1 MSLTLETARE
11 RWGDELERRLMEAVG
26 EGGED
31 LLRTMNAFHLETGG
45 KRLRGLIPVVVAAN
59 LGGEPEAA
67 LEVGTALEL
76 LHNATLVHDDL
87 QDGDEVRR
95 GAPTIWAR
103 WGAAQAINAGDSL
116 YFHGLS
122 RLARAPAG
130 AALVGPVADAMLK
143 VIAGQ
148 VMEFRMQTPQGDGA
162 HLDPGLGIWES
173 MARGKTGALF
183 GACFYG
189 GVVAGGG
196 DVARAEAA
204 RAFGET
210 LGLLFQVQDDYLD
223 LVGDKGRGRR
233 GSDLAEGK
241 WSYPV
246 AWVLSNGEPLDAAS
260 VHALVTT
267 PREATT
273 DAMISDGLALLER
286 TGALAATAKWLRETA
301 ASLEDGPDAG
311 LVPGLV
317 RRVLAPVA
325 HAI

>member
-1 MSLTLETARE
+1 MTITLDEARE
-11 RWGDELERRLMEAVG
+11 RFGGELERRLMEAVA
-26 EGGED
+26 EGGDD
-31 LLRTMNAFHLETGG
+31 LLCGMSTFHLETGG
-45 KRLRGLIPVVVAAN
+45 KRLRGMIPLVVVAN
-59 LGGEPEAA
+59 LGGDPEEA
-67 LEVGTALEL
+67 LEIGVALEL

-95 GAPTIWAR
+95 GAPAIWAR
-103 WGAAQAINAGDSL
+103 WGAAQAINTGDAL

-122 RLARAPAG
+122 RLVRAPAG
-130 AALVGPVADAMLK
+130 VALVQPVSDAMLR

-148 VMEFRMQTPQGDGA
+148 VMEFRMQEPQGGEA
-162 HLDPGLGIWES
+162 HLDPGIGVWET

-189 GVVAGGG
+189 GVLAATG
-196 DVARAEAA
+196 DRDRADGAQ
-204 RAFGET
+204 RFGET

-246 AWVLSNGEPLDAAS
+246 AWVLSNGDPLDAAS
-260 VHALVTT
+260 LHALVTT
-267 PREATT
+267 PREDTT

-286 TGALAATAKWLRETA
+286 TGAFAATATWLRETA
-301 ASLEDGPDAG
+301 ASLEDGPEAG

-317 RRVLAPVA
+317 TRVLAPVA
-325 HAI
+325 HAL